1 MKHLATALSALI
13 FCAAASAQVTIT
25 DPWVRGTVP
34 QQKASGLFMQIDAAQ
49 DVRLIGGSSP
59 VAGVVEVH
67 EMAMEGDVMKMR
79 ALKNGLEIAKGRTM
93 ALKPGGYH
101 VMLMEL
107 KQPLKEGETI
117 DLTLVFEK
125 AGEVAVKVPVLKV
138 GSPGPGAKKG
148 SGGKFKSL
156 GVAAPNKEGA
166 EKVDCLVD
174 ALKNLS
180 LPSPGSYAAKVKF
193 AL

>member
-67 EMAMEGDVMKMR
+67 EMAMEGDVM
-79 ALKNGLEIAKGRTM
+79 
-93 ALKPGGYH
+93 
-101 VMLMEL
+101 
-107 KQPLKEGETI
+107 
-117 DLTLVFEK
+117 
-125 AGEVAVKVPVLKV
+125 
-138 GSPGPGAKKG
+138 
-148 SGGKFKSL
+148 
-156 GVAAPNKEGA
+156 
-166 EKVDCLVD
+166 
-174 ALKNLS
+174 
-180 LPSPGSYAAKVKF
+180 
-193 AL
+193 